1 MATCLTMHWI
11 LTRVRVNPADSKSR
25 LNVFID
31 KAFLRVRAEKSNQK
45 SIEFIVLRKA
55 YP

>member
-31 KAFLRVRAEKSNQK
+31 KAFLRAEKSNQK